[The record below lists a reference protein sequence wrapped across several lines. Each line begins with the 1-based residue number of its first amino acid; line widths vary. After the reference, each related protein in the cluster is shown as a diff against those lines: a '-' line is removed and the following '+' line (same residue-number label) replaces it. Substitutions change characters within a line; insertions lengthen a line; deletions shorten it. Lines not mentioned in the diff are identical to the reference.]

1 MSQQKTLQSGDD
13 MRVYRKTAFLLIL
26 LLSLIFAACASNRLA
41 MGYRFYMQGKYK
53 EANQSFLVHLTGE
66 PERVEKALTYFYLG
80 LVNADWGNREKAIDY
95 YTNAI
100 DLEPT
105 YFQAYFNRG
114 LEYMLGHNFSKA
126 LLDVQQANNHKY
138 NSTKSIFDKTL

>member
-1 MSQQKTLQSGDD
+1 
-13 MRVYRKTAFLLIL
+13 
-26 LLSLIFAACASNRLA
+26 

-53 EANQSFLVHLTGE
+53 EANRSFLVHLTGE

-100 DLEPT
+100 NLEPT
-105 YFQAYFNRG
+105 YFQAYFKNLSLNNSKFSINYNRCG
-114 LEYMLGHNFSKA
+114 K
-126 LLDVQQANNHKY
+126 V
-138 NSTKSIFDKTL
+138 